1 MKTTQPRLV
10 KRLTRISSFPSH
22 QYCSMSAKILAC
34 TMCMERGAADKL
46 HVYMSK
52 HSHMHYGQGGKQNM
66 PVQKLICATTV
77 CLTFTTLLVTQCV
90 KKYFLHFS
98 HFKMTLFPVC
108 TVTATKRV
116 DIYCIMEIRKVIL
129 FGVHLCV
136 LAWCLYLTRSSLEPR
151 SVLCQCLLE
160 LETKLRK
167 DHKGLVRMDS

>member
-1 MKTTQPRLV
+1 MTWKPRNLV
-10 KRLTRISSFPSH
+10 LWKGWRES
-22 QYCSMSAKILAC
+22 
-34 TMCMERGAADKL
+34 
-46 HVYMSK
+46 
-52 HSHMHYGQGGKQNM
+52 
-66 PVQKLICATTV
+66 PVFQATNIAV
-77 CLTFTTLLVTQCV
+77 CLQKSLLAQCAWSVVPRINCMFTWAQPHALWAGRKTEYASTNNYLRDTFIILLVTQCV

-108 TVTATKRV
+108 TVAATKRV